1 MRFTPVHLQLRVQLL
16 RRLGLFSVG
25 VWVSFLLALFAAP
38 AQAEKPE
45 QLKPSGYVNDFAGV
59 MSTPARERLTALCA
73 EVDQKARAQI
83 AVVTIRSLE
92 GAPIEDFAVNLAT
105 RWGIGPKAGDRGV
118 LLLLAVGDRRYRVDV
133 GYGLEPILPDG
144 KVGGFTR
151 EIVPL
156 LRQNDY
162 SGALLQLTSRIA
174 EVIAQDRGVT
184 LGHAAPRRAVPREA
198 VRTPS
203 LFVLIPLVVFL
214 VFTFL
219 LSIVGGMF
227 RSTGRRRG
235 GWPGGWWM
243 LGGMGGGGNWGGG
256 GFGGGG
262 GGGGGF
268 GGFGG
273 GSFGGG
279 GASGSW

>member
-1 MRFTPVHLQLRVQLL
+1 MKRILL
-16 RRLGLFSVG
+16 LGAGFSV
-25 VWVSFLLALFAAP
+25 WAALLLCLALP
-38 AQAEKPE
+38 ARAEKVE
-45 QLKPSGYVNDFAGV
+45 QLKPQGYVNDFAGV
-59 MSTPARERLTALCA
+59 MSAQAREQLTALCA

-92 GAPIEDFAVNLAT
+92 NVPIEDFAIHLAT

-118 LLLLAVGDRRYRVDV
+118 LLLLAVGDRKYRVDV

-151 EIVPL
+151 EILPL

-174 EVIAQDRGVT
+174 EVIAQDRGVA
-184 LGHAAPRRAVPREA
+184 LGHAAPRRAIPREA

-214 VFTFL
+214 VFSFL
-219 LSIVGGMF
+219 LSIVGSMF
-227 RSTGRRRG
+227 RSTGRRRGG

-243 LGGMGGGGNWGGG
+243 LGGIGGGGSWGGG
-256 GFGGGG
+256 GFGGG